1 MTSQSRRIALVAAIM
16 ACIGLADSGYLTI
29 KHLQGSFIR
38 CEDECSAVLSS
49 RYADG
54 IGGIP
59 LAGFGAI
66 AYAIVIIAAILAAS
80 GYEMGRRIFL
90 GMAFVMALFS
100 VWLIYLQAFVVH
112 AFCKYC
118 LASAAVCF
126 MLACLALIDR
136 IWGRNREAK
145 LWK

>member
-1 MTSQSRRIALVAAIM
+1 MTSQSRRTALIAAIM

-59 LAGFGAI
+59 LAGCGTI
-66 AYAIVIIAAILAAS
+66 AYAIVIVAAILSAS
-80 GYEMGRRIFL
+80 GYEMARRASL
-90 GMAFVMALFS
+90 GVAFVIPLFTL
-100 VWLIYLQAFVVH
+100 WPIDLQA
-112 AFCKYC
+112 
-118 LASAAVCF
+118 
-126 MLACLALIDR
+126 
-136 IWGRNREAK
+136 
-145 LWK
+145 